1 MKESVA
7 RARILE
13 TASRLFYDQGY
24 NSTGISQIIEEA
36 NISRQ
41 SLYNHFPS
49 KRDLLLAYI
58 EHAESAWFERLEKF
72 LKKYKNPKTKLLGI
86 FDFRV
91 DEQFNTGFRGC
102 HFSKV
107 MAEVPKDDLAVF
119 EQVSKEKDRMKS
131 FIKGLLVQIELKNP
145 SLDID
150 MICEAMFL
158 LFEGCTV
165 AASLYKGDAP
175 ILHAKKVTAS
185 LL

>member
-7 RARILE
+7 RVRILE

-36 NISRQ
+36 DISRQ

-72 LKKYKNPKTKLLGI
+72 LKKYKDPKSKLLGI
-86 FDFRV
+86 FDFRA
-91 DEQFNTGFRGC
+91 DEQYSTGFRGC
-102 HFSKV
+102 HFSKI
-107 MAEVPKDDLAVF
+107 MAEVPKDDLEIF
-119 EQVSKEKDRMKS
+119 EHVSKEKDRMKT
-131 FIKGLLVQIELKNP
+131 FIKVLLGQIELKNP

-165 AASLYKGDAP
+165 AASLYKVKAP
-175 ILHAKKVTAS
+175 IAYAKKITAS